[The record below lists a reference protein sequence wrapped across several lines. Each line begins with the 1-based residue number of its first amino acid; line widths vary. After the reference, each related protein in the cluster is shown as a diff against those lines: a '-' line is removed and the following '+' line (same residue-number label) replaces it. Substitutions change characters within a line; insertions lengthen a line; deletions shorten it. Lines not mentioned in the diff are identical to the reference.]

1 MKKQFL
7 NPPAVSKPKGYT
19 HVVTTESGKVVYV
32 SGQVA
37 LDSKGEIVGKNDLR
51 EQAEQVYK
59 NLNFALDTAGA
70 TFNDVVKMNIYVVDY
85 KPEDI
90 PIIREVRSK
99 YLSDESPPAST
110 LIGVQSLFLDGLLIE
125 IEAIAKVG

>member
-7 NPPAVSKPKGYT
+7 NPPALSKPTGYT
-19 HVVTTESGKVVYV
+19 HVVTTESGKIVYV

-59 NLNFALDTAGA
+59 NLNIALDTAGA
-70 TFNDVVKMNIYVVDY
+70 TFNDVVKMNIYIVDY
-85 KPEDI
+85 NPKVLPK
-90 PIIREVRSK
+90 IREARSK

-125 IEAIAKVG
+125 IEAIAMVG

>member
-1 MKKQFL
+1 MKKRFL
-7 NPPAVSKPKGYT
+7 NPAALSKPKGYT
-19 HVVTTESGKVVYV
+19 HVVTTEGGKIVYV

-59 NLNFALDTAGA
+59 NLNVALDTAGA
-70 TFNDVVKMNIYVVDY
+70 TFNDVVKMNIYLVDY
-85 KPEDI
+85 NPKDL

-125 IEAIAKVG
+125 IEAIALVG

>member
-7 NPPAVSKPKGYT
+7 NPPASSKPTGYT
-19 HVVTTESGKVVYV
+19 HVVTAEGGKIVYI

-59 NLNFALDTAGA
+59 NLKVALDTAGA
-70 TFNDVVKMNIYVVDY
+70 TFNDVVKMNIYLVDY
-85 KPEDI
+85 NPKDL

-99 YLSDESPPAST
+99 YLSDEALPAST

-125 IEAIAKVG
+125 IEAIALVD